1 MKAEPS
7 VNLEQSVITNKSAG
21 DWKLFI
27 AKLKK
32 KKENKQKLKYLRETN
47 EEMPII
53 PLLEYR
59 KQWQKA
65 CGQGSPMALQLPKR
79 GSLCVLYT
87 EPLYS
92 QKIKKRRREL

>member
-32 KKENKQKLKYLRETN
+32 KK
-47 EEMPII
+47 
-53 PLLEYR
+53 
-59 KQWQKA
+59 
-65 CGQGSPMALQLPKR
+65 
-79 GSLCVLYT
+79 
-87 EPLYS
+87 
-92 QKIKKRRREL
+92 KKTSKNLNILGRQMKKCQ